1 MGARVS
7 KLRVGLVEPVRV
19 YGKNKSK
26 LVLGKFDTGAL
37 RTSVDKEL
45 VKKIGMERAGVTT
58 TVNTGG
64 RSKRD
69 LTKIKLKIKRR
80 VLTVVANVSDRCR
93 MKHKVLIGRDVMFG
107 NFVVDVSRP
116 KPTREFK

>member
-1 MGARVS
+1 VP

-37 RTSVDKEL
+37 RTSIDKKL
-45 VKKIGMERAGVTT
+45 AKKIGMEKVGTT
-58 TVNTGG
+58 ITVSSGG
-64 RSKRD
+64 RSKRE
-69 LTKIKLKIKRR
+69 LIKIKLKIKRR
-80 VLTVVANVSDRCR
+80 ILTVVANVSDRSR
-93 MKHKVLIGRDVMFG
+93 MNHKVLIGRDVMFG
-107 NFVVDVSRP
+107 NFIVDVSRP